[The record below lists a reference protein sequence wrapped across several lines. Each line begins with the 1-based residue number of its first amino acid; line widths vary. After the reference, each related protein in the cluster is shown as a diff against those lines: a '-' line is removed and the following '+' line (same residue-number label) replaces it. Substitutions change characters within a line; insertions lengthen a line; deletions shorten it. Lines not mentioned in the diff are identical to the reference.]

1 MRNDIS
7 GSAIPARHHTEAD
20 LHFAD
25 SEVQH
30 HRVDQLLDE
39 LRLALRMGA
48 DDRNVRLA
56 LERIRDYLILHFD
69 DEEQYMVKIGYPA
82 ERLALHIAG
91 HIALLDET
99 ELISEAA
106 DQSNVSVALAALE
119 TLSSHLRGHVA
130 DHDQAYLGFAHAG
143 TLRRIP
149 A

>member
-1 MRNDIS
+1 MGNDIS
-7 GSAIPARHHTEAD
+7 GSAAPARQHTETDLHVAD
-20 LHFAD
+20 L
-25 SEVQH
+25 EVQH
-30 HRVDQLLDE
+30 RRIDQLVDE
-39 LRLALRMGA
+39 LRLALRTGA
-48 DDRNVRLA
+48 TERLARLA

-69 DEEQYMVKIGYPA
+69 DEEQYMAKIGYPA